1 MNQELL
7 NNLRILQDYYKK
19 VGDNWRV
26 LAYTKAITA
35 ISIYPEEITSRAQA
49 MKIKGVG
56 KGIADKIQEF
66 LKFGKIEKVEDAK
79 KEMGEIDKKRTTK
92 EQIIYSFKKIWGVGP
107 VKAEELFGKGMR
119 SISDIR
125 KKGEKF
131 LTANQIVG
139 LKYYDDLL
147 EPIPREYITIFHGV
161 FNYV

>member
-92 EQIIYSFKKIWGVGP
+92 EQIIDSFKKIWGVGP

-125 KKGEKF
+125 K
-131 LTANQIVG
+131 
-139 LKYYDDLL
+139 
-147 EPIPREYITIFHGV
+147 
-161 FNYV
+161 